1 MSKVNDLSL
10 CGFLFDDH
18 PSVMLIIDSENG
30 SIIDANKAAVKF
42 YGWAK
47 EELLQMKI
55 HDINTLTKD
64 EIFSSID
71 KARKN
76 QQVQFEFKHRCADG
90 SIKDVE
96 VWSGSI
102 LLNGKYYLHSIIHDI
117 TARKKSESAL
127 RESEDKFR
135 CIVESSPI
143 AKYFYHFENDNK
155 LILTGANPSADR
167 IIGIS
172 HKNLIGKTIEEA
184 FPALAETDT
193 PEMYRK
199 IAKREL
205 NTQHFEIPYSDG
217 RFQGVYDVTAFN
229 TGPNSIAVDFM
240 EISDRKKME
249 RALIEAKEKA
259 EENEEQ
265 LRAIFN
271 SSKDAIVISKKGI
284 VVLVNKSYLE
294 MFGYSQPEEIIGKS
308 ILTNIS
314 PNEVSKIK
322 DFISRRYSGL
332 DAPHYYESAGLRK
345 DGTEFP
351 FEVNVGMYELNGE
364 RFSVGIVRDITERKR
379 SEAALKNSEE
389 KFAKAFL
396 ASPDILFLTSLEDG
410 IIVETNE
417 RIEKILGYK
426 RHEIIGKSPIDLNIW
441 ENISLRE
448 EYITAV
454 KKEGSI
460 HDKDANFISKSGTI
474 INALLSAEL
483 IELHGEKF
491 ILGTIRDITERKRM
505 EEELQRT
512 QKLESLASL
521 AGGIAHDFNN
531 LLGGIYGYIEL
542 AEEITA
548 DNQLKEYLS
557 KSISTIDRARD
568 LSRQLITFAKGG
580 APAQSIGHLF
590 PHIIDTVKFALSG
603 SNISYEFDIEND
615 LWMSNY
621 DKNQISQVID
631 NIVINAKQA
640 MPDGGKLNISARNI
654 VLSDR
659 EHPILE
665 SGKYIKISIRDYGSG
680 MTKELMQRIFD
691 PFFTTKPSGHGL
703 GLATCYSIIRKHGG
717 TIDVESKVNEGSTF
731 HIFLPAVNGLPEE
744 KTEQSPLSFRGSG
757 TFVVMDDE
765 KVIRDAIG
773 DMIGS
778 LGYKVEVFS
787 EGYSAI
793 DFFKKEAEEGRHITG
808 AILDL
813 TVPGSM
819 GGKEAVL
826 LLKQICP
833 ETFFFATSGH
843 SDDTVMSRPNDFNF
857 TASISKPFKKS
868 ELIQLLSKYI
878 NV

>member
-1 MSKVNDLSL
+1 MSRDNDLSL
-10 CGFLFDDH
+10 CGFLFNDH
-18 PSVMLIIDSENG
+18 PAAMLIIDASTG
-30 SIIDANKAAVKF
+30 KIIDANNAAVQF
-42 YGWAK
+42 YGWSK

-55 HDINTLTKD
+55 HDINTLTQD
-64 EIFSSID
+64 EVSASMK
-71 KARKN
+71 KAREN
-76 QQVQFEFKHRCADG
+76 LQVQFEFKHRCANG

-102 LLNGKYYLHSIIHDI
+102 HLNGKNYLHSIIHDI
-117 TARKKSESAL
+117 TARKMSESAL

-143 AKYFYHFENDNK
+143 AKYFYHLDKDNN

-172 HKNLIGKTIEEA
+172 HKSLIGKKIEEA
-184 FPALAETDT
+184 FPALAETDI
-193 PEMYRK
+193 PDMYRK
-199 IAKREL
+199 IAKGEL
-205 NTQHFEIPYSDG
+205 ITQHFEIPYNDG
-217 RFQGVYDVTAFN
+217 RFQGEYDVTTFK
-229 TGPNSIAVDFM
+229 TGPNSIAVDFT
-240 EISDRKKME
+240 EISVRKKME
-249 RALIEAKEKA
+249 RALIEAKERA

-284 VVLVNKSYLE
+284 VELVNKSYLE

-308 ILTNIS
+308 ILLNIS
-314 PNEVSKIK
+314 PGEIDKIK
-322 DFISRRYSGL
+322 DFINRRYSGL
-332 DAPHYYESAGLRK
+332 DAPYYYESAGLRK
-345 DGTEFP
+345 NGTEFP

-364 RFSVGIVRDITERKR
+364 KYSVGIVRDITERKR

-417 RIEKILGYK
+417 RIEKILGYT
-426 RHEIIGKSPIDLNIW
+426 RNEIIGKSPIDLNIW
-441 ENISLRE
+441 EDISLRD
-448 EYITAV
+448 EYVEAV

-460 HDKDANFISKSGTI
+460 HDKDVNFITKRGTL

-505 EEELQRT
+505 EEELLRT

-542 AEEITA
+542 AEEIAA
-548 DNQLKEYLS
+548 DNQLKEYLE

-590 PHIIDTVKFALSG
+590 PHIADTVKFALSG
-603 SNISYEFDIEND
+603 SNISYEFDIENG
-615 LWMSNY
+615 LWLSNY

-640 MPDGGKLNISARNI
+640 MPDGGRLIISARNI
-654 VLSDR
+654 ELSDR
-659 EHPILE
+659 EHSILE
-665 SGKYIKISIRDYGSG
+665 SGKFIKISIRDYGNG

-717 TIDVESKVNEGSTF
+717 AIDVESKINEGSTF
-731 HIFLPAVNGLPEE
+731 HIFLPATTGIPAETLEPSDL
-744 KTEQSPLSFRGSG
+744 TFRGNG

-765 KVIRDAIG
+765 KVIRDAISN
-773 DMIGS
+773 MIKS
-778 LGYKVEVFS
+778 LGYNVKVFS
-787 EGYSAI
+787 DGYSVI

-819 GGKEAVL
+819 GGKDAVL
-826 LLKQICP
+826 LLKEISP
-833 ETFFFATSGH
+833 GTFFFATSGN
-843 SDDTVMSRPNDFNF
+843 SDNLVISRPQDYNF
-857 TASISKPFKKS
+857 TASISKPFRKS
-868 ELIQLLSKYI
+868 ELVQLLSKHI
-878 NV
+878 KI